1 MLLNRVSLLFSKR
14 PQGLLQLSKSISPK
28 FFSSNTAPLKTE
40 KVDSNTNSPQ
50 NDSNTKQTTASFE
63 AFSENLSSLNPKPS
77 SSESNPSTSDSSA
90 STLNSSSS
98 TRPQFGNFNSNSN
111 SFSRDKAAY
120 TRAQSHVLH
129 VKASS
134 NNTLLSLT
142 NLNGD
147 VLVASSGGCQTG
159 FKKAGRAGHEAAYQ
173 ATVKLF
179 EKATSK
185 NINITGIEL
194 KFKGLGPGREACF
207 KALRSVTE
215 WPILRITDVTPIP
228 FNGCRPRKARRL

>member
-1 MLLNRVSLLFSKR
+1 MLLNRVSLLFAKR
-14 PQGLLQLSKSISPK
+14 PLGLLQLSNSSKL
-28 FFSSNTAPLKTE
+28 FSSINSPPKTE
-40 KVDSNTNSPQ
+40 NIDSNTNSSQ
-50 NDSNTKQTTASFE
+50 IDSDTKQTSASFL
-63 AFSENLSSLNPKPS
+63 AFSENLSSLNPKS
-77 SSESNPSTSDSSA
+77 SSAESTSSTSDSAASA
-90 STLNSSSS
+90 IDSSNS
-98 TRPQFGNFNSNSN
+98 TRPQFGNFNPRSNTLSH
-111 SFSRDKAAY
+111 DKAAY